1 MPRTF
6 RMIALAALAVVTAAT
21 LSGCGDGGQSAG
33 SRAGGDPGA
42 PSGPPSVVATTLPV
56 YALALDVLGDSKGI
70 GLSMLVPAGSGCPHD
85 YSLSPGDME
94 KLARAKLVLAN
105 GAGLEEFLLAGPVR
119 NLKLRVVRLSDGLK
133 LIPLSPEEQA
143 AEAKAHGAHESH
155 EADEEHDGH
164 DGHGHAQA
172 GEYNPHTFASPG
184 NAARMIEKI
193 GRTFA
198 ELDPANAAT
207 YRANAAARA
216 AKLDALAGEFA
227 AVAQGAA
234 NRKIVTLHNV
244 FDYLARDAGLEVV
257 AIIETEP
264 GQPPG
269 LGAFADLI
277 EKVRRDKP
285 AAIFSEPQYSAK
297 PAALLGKETGVPV
310 YELDPFATGKAEA
323 GAYLAAMQKN
333 LETLRKAL
341 ANGKAADGR

>member
-6 RMIALAALAVVTAAT
+6 RRTVLAALAVLTAAT

-42 PSGPPSVVATTLPV
+42 PSGPPPVVATTLPV

-94 KLARAKLVLAN
+94 RLARAKLVLAN

-133 LIPLSPEEQA
+133 LIPLSPEAKA
-143 AEAKAHGAHESH
+143 AEEKAHGAHEGQ
-155 EADEEHDGH
+155 EANEEHE
-164 DGHGHAQA
+164 GHGHAQA

-184 NAARMIEKI
+184 NAARMIETI
-193 GRTFA
+193 GRTFS

-227 AVAQGAA
+227 AVAQGAS

-257 AIIETEP
+257 AVIETEP

-277 EKVRRDKP
+277 EKVRREKP

-297 PAALLGKETGVPV
+297 PAELLGRETGVPV

-341 ANGKAADGR
+341 GSGKAADGR